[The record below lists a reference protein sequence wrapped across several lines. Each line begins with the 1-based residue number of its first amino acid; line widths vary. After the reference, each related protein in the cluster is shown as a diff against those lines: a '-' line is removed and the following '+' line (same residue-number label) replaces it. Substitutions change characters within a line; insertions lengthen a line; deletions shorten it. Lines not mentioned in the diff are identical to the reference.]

1 MYIIVSDLASGVK
14 LAFFSSSAPTLP
26 PSGVKVT
33 LIEDDT
39 ALVSWKLPDEPNLAV
54 TRYTIL
60 YASRKAWVAGEWKV
74 LQREGEPKRECE
86 KERERGAAG

>member
-1 MYIIVSDLASGVK
+1 
-14 LAFFSSSAPTLP
+14 
-26 PSGVKVT
+26 VKVT

-54 TRYTIL
+54 TRYTIF

-74 LQREGEPKRECE
+74 LQREGEPKRAR
-86 KERERGAAG
+86 EREAAGSTGLQRQSPAPAPHYTGHWKSTNVIL